1 MTNYTYQAVVNL
13 EKAEES
19 HGTAN
24 FIIKYAPP
32 YRANRSSIPL
42 DCKRGFFEYSALLH
56 VPTHFNSGTTSIPV
70 QIPEAIHHDDQAH
83 ILIITDLGQNSRTL
97 KQCLVEDA
105 KSLDVQ
111 QVGKAL
117 GEWLAELH
125 IWGRTEAAAP
135 LRRVLS
141 QNNDLTDGPI
151 RYACSRLLPEDD
163 PLWKAVRAHIDDLR
177 DLDKKGDSNFVV
189 HGDFITGNVMVVPK
203 VSQNGVKTTK
213 LAVIDWEA
221 ANCRNFTWNDIGQMC
236 AEMYFPTFFG
246 HAGNLGTEMVS
257 AFLKA
262 YISRRELSEEER
274 RMVIIRFGV
283 HIFVWPGVTGW
294 GDKMSVAECQKLG
307 KEYVARAWK
316 YDWDWLKE
324 SIVRNLVP
332 IL

>member
-1 MTNYTYQAVVNL
+1 MTINLAIRTSVRDYLTSNLSFLAGYSINNTSGRPARVAVKPISGGGGKIGKGRRESRYCQLHNQIRPSLQRKQAFYSFRL
-13 EKAEES
+13 QA
-19 HGTAN
+19 
-24 FIIKYAPP
+24 
-32 YRANRSSIPL
+32 R
-42 DCKRGFFEYSALLH
+42 FFEYSALLH

-262 YISRRELSEEER
+262 YISRRELSEEDAGWLL
-274 RMVIIRFGV
+274 FGLAY
-283 HIFVWPGVTGW
+283 IYLYG
-294 GDKMSVAECQKLG
+294 LG
-307 KEYVARAWK
+307 LLGGETR
-316 YDWDWLKE
+316 
-324 SIVRNLVP
+324 
-332 IL
+332 